1 MKNIVFDLGGVVV
14 DWNPE
19 RLMQE
24 YPGDPEMPLMLFKKG
39 FFTSHWRDFDRGTAD
54 QRETVRRMSD
64 FSGRHYDECWD
75 FMEFVKHSLRDIPET
90 QQLIKELSARGFRL
104 FCLSNMS
111 LDFYDYLKDREVF
124 QFFEGQ
130 IISALEKTIKPEKK
144 IFEILMERYGVNSG
158 ESVFI
163 DDLEQNIRAAAELG
177 FHTVHF
183 ADKEK
188 GMRQLR
194 NLLDC

>member
-1 MKNIVFDLGGVVV
+1 
-14 DWNPE
+14 
-19 RLMQE
+19 
-24 YPGDPEMPLMLFKKG
+24 
-39 FFTSHWRDFDRGTAD
+39 
-54 QRETVRRMSD
+54 
-64 FSGRHYDECWD
+64 
-75 FMEFVKHSLRDIPET
+75 
-90 QQLIKELSARGFRL
+90 
-104 FCLSNMS
+104 MS

>member
-1 MKNIVFDLGGVVV
+1 
-14 DWNPE
+14 
-19 RLMQE
+19 
-24 YPGDPEMPLMLFKKG
+24 
-39 FFTSHWRDFDRGTAD
+39 
-54 QRETVRRMSD
+54 
-64 FSGRHYDECWD
+64 
-75 FMEFVKHSLRDIPET
+75 
-90 QQLIKELSARGFRL
+90 
-104 FCLSNMS
+104 
-111 LDFYDYLKDREVF
+111 
-124 QFFEGQ
+124 
-130 IISALEKTIKPEKK
+130 
-144 IFEILMERYGVNSG
+144 MERYGVNSG

>member
-1 MKNIVFDLGGVVV
+1 
-14 DWNPE
+14 
-19 RLMQE
+19 
-24 YPGDPEMPLMLFKKG
+24 
-39 FFTSHWRDFDRGTAD
+39 
-54 QRETVRRMSD
+54 
-64 FSGRHYDECWD
+64 
-75 FMEFVKHSLRDIPET
+75 MEFVKHSLRDIPET

-163 DDLEQNIRAAAELG
+163 DDLERNIRAAAELG

>member
-39 FFTSHWRDFDRGTAD
+39 FFTSHWQDFDRGTAD

-130 IISALEKTIKPEKK
+130 IISALEKTIKPEKN

-163 DDLEQNIRAAAELG
+163 DDLEQNIRTAAELG